1 MLSKKIDSLE
11 DAAIYAKSLKGVSS
25 TISAHAILLVST
37 AAIYDASAKTAD
49 DKDVFIGHILADI
62 AA

>member
-1 MLSKKIDSLE
+1 ME

-25 TISAHAILLVST
+25 TISAHASLLVST